1 MEDVTTLVQTTLG
14 QIEKLLSTKAVVG
27 EAVTVEGKTF
37 IPLIAVGFGFGA
49 GGGSG
54 KGEGREKGEGGM
66 AGTGGGGGV
75 KPVAVIIMDEKGVRV
90 EAIRGP
96 LTSVMEKFVEEIPE
110 MMDKCPWARKKED

>member
-1 MEDVTTLVQTTLG
+1 MEDVSSLVQTTLG

-27 EAVTVEGKTF
+27 EPVTIEGKTL

-54 KGEGREKGEGGM
+54 KGEGKEKGEGGM
-66 AGTGGGGGV
+66 AGTGGCGGV
-75 KPVAVIIMDEKGVRV
+75 KPVAVIVMDEKGVRV

-110 MMDKCPWARKKED
+110 MMDKCSWRRKKED